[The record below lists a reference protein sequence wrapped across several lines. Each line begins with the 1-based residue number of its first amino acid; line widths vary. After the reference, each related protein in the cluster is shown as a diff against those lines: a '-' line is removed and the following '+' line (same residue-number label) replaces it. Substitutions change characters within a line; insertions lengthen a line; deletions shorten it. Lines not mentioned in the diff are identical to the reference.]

1 MKRFVTRTI
10 ALATAIA
17 APLAFAQPL
26 AAAEIPPLDTRKKV
40 TITFY
45 NYNLASAGIGKEGTL
60 QLINEFMEKHPNI
73 TVEGVGVSSGDMT
86 TRVQADIVAGRT
98 PDLAQLIFNDL
109 DYMATNFGI
118 QPLDEII
125 PAGEWVEHTQG
136 MVPAGLKLAELN
148 GKMLGLAY
156 TFSTPILF
164 YNADVFR
171 AAGLDPDHPP
181 KTWDDV
187 AKASLQIRDKTGNE
201 GFYPGVYGQFD
212 WLMQGVILSN
222 GGRVLSEDRKKLMF
236 GKPEAVEALQKLR
249 DMRESG
255 AHANMASGD
264 AVDAMLAGKLGM
276 FLNTSAYQRYLLG
289 GSAKAGWELRAA
301 KMPSFGDKQTGP
313 TNSGSGL
320 FILAKDPVKQRA
332 AWELMKF
339 LTSERGYTIITSKIG
354 YLPLRLNIV
363 DDPKYLGEWIKENPL
378 TRPNLEQLTYLKPWE
393 SIPGNNYKQIQRI
406 ETQAFEQAVFGDG
419 DVKAI
424 LVDAQKRA
432 QALMPR

>member
-1 MKRFVTRTI
+1 MKRLATTVL
-10 ALATAIA
+10 ALAALI
-17 APLAFAQPL
+17 APLALINPI
-26 AAAEIPPLDTRKKV
+26 AAKEIPPYEANKKV

-45 NYNLASAGIGKEGTL
+45 NYNLASAGIGKEGTQ
-60 QLINEFMEKHPNI
+60 QLIDEFMAQHPNI
-73 TVEGVGVSSGDMT
+73 TVEGVAVSSSDMT

-98 PDLAQLIFNDL
+98 PDIAQLIFNDL

-125 PAGEWVEHTQG
+125 PAGEWAEHTQG
-136 MVPAGLKLAELN
+136 MVPAGLKLSELN

-164 YNADVFR
+164 YNADLFR
-171 AAGLDPDHPP
+171 AAGLDPESPP
-181 KTWDDV
+181 KTWDEV
-187 AKASLQIRDKTGNE
+187 AAASLQIKERAGKE

-212 WLMQGVILSN
+212 WLMQAVILSN
-222 GGRVLSEDRKKLMF
+222 GGRVLSEDRKHLMF
-236 GKPEAVEALQKLR
+236 GEPAAVGALEKLR
-249 DMRESG
+249 TMRESG
-255 AHANMASGD
+255 AHANMAASD
-264 AVDAMLAGKLGM
+264 ATDAMRSGNLGM
-276 FLNTSAYQRYLLG
+276 FLNTSAYQRFLMT
-289 GSAKAGWELRAA
+289 AAAGKFELRAA
-301 KMPSFGDKQTGP
+301 KMPAFGTKPTGP

-320 FILAKDPVKQRA
+320 FILSKDPAKQRA
-332 AWELMKF
+332 AWELMKY
-339 LTSERGYTIITSKIG
+339 LTSERGYTIITTKIG
-354 YLPLRLNIV
+354 YLPLRLSIV
-363 DDPKYLGEWIKENPL
+363 DDPQYLGEWIKENPM

-419 DVKAI
+419 EVKAV